1 MEYSI
6 QELSRLS
13 GVTTRTLRWYDQIG
27 LLKPSRVA
35 ESGYRYYGGAE
46 VDRLQDILY
55 YRALGVELAQIKECL
70 DDPSFDRLAALR
82 NHLAALEAERERL
95 EQLIRSVKDTIGAE
109 ERNEIM
115 SDEQKFEAFKRRTVT
130 HNEEVYGAEIRTK
143 YGDQEVD
150 EANAAVMGLTQA
162 QYQEWTDLG
171 REIQER
177 LEAAV
182 QAGLSPE
189 DQEGKEITAL
199 HRRWLTITGKQYDPA
214 RHRGIAELYVMDE
227 RFTAYYDKRVPGR
240 GSLGEVRMKQ
250 ALGFSPG
257 AFGCLMLFSASGK
270 RLPVPPPGGV
280 EEVGR
285 GWPHPLHRAGEMDGH
300 LGSRHKL
307 SVLSKRYWI
316 SRTGIPPISSSV

>member
-13 GVTTRTLRWYDQIG
+13 GVTTRALRWYDQIG

-82 NHLAALEAERERL
+82 SHLAALEAERERL
-95 EQLIRSVKDTIGAE
+95 EKLIRSVKDTIGTE

-115 SDEQKFEAFKRRTVT
+115 SDEKKFEAFKRRVT
-130 HNEEVYGAEIRTK
+130 AHNEETYGAEIRAK
-143 YGDQEVD
+143 YGDAQVD
-150 EANAAVMGLTQA
+150 EANAAVMNLTQA

-177 LEAAV
+177 LENAV
-182 QAGLSPE
+182 RAGLSPE
-189 DQEGKEITAL
+189 SEEGKEICTL
-199 HRRWLTITGKQYDPA
+199 HRRWLTITGNRYDPA
-214 RHRGIAELYVMDE
+214 KHRGIAELYVMDE
-227 RFTAYYDKRVPGR
+227 RFTAYYDKQVPG
-240 GSLGEVRMKQ
+240 
-250 ALGFSPG
+250 
-257 AFGCLMLFSASGK
+257 CASFL
-270 RLPVPPPGGV
+270 RDAVV
-280 EEVGR
+280 H
-285 GWPHPLHRAGEMDGH
+285 WAN
-300 LGSRHKL
+300 
-307 SVLSKRYWI
+307 
-316 SRTGIPPISSSV
+316 